1 MALQIAALN
10 DEPFIFVILRTLQR
24 SRYGTLVVLRESAAP
39 ITLCPGP
46 IVVASDY
53 IPSKSRREVVT
64 FSPSRF

>member
-39 ITLCPGP
+39 ITPCPGP
-46 IVVASDY
+46 ITVASDWL
-53 IPSKSRREVVT
+53 
-64 FSPSRF
+64 